1 MSVETSR
8 WLPILLRFRRFLRRT
23 DGFVLTT
30 ESVLWTTLTV
40 CALVVG
46 LAAVRTAILFL
57 FVDAA
62 EALASRENGFVFD
75 PVVPNGLVMQRI
87 YPNPPGTFPTV
98 GDLIPPADR
107 PAPVAPTP
115 E

>member
-1 MSVETSR
+1 MRRLQFLV
-8 WLPILLRFRRFLRRT
+8 RFFRNS

-30 ESVLWTTLTV
+30 ESIVWATLTI

-46 LAAVRTAILFL
+46 LAALRTAILFL

-62 EALASRENGFVFD
+62 EAVASRENGFVFD

-98 GDLIPPADR
+98 GDLIPAPDR
-107 PAPVAPTP
+107 PMPVDPTT